1 MFPTVPKERTLTVER
16 RTRGNSARARGQ
28 ESQKESQEK
37 IRKKARE
44 KGWRLTCWI

>member
-28 ESQKESQEK
+28 ESQEK
-37 IRKKARE
+37 IRKKAQE